1 MGKGSENGD
10 KMIDIHMHLI
20 PGVDDGA
27 ADMEMALSMA
37 LRAMDQGVTA
47 IIATPHSAAFDGD
60 PQRTVE
66 QFNRLRAGLSRL
78 LPVYLGCEVYC
89 APERMR
95 TVTEALKTGRYPRMN
110 GTSYV
115 LTEFSPWV
123 TEEDALVCAAALLR
137 DGWKPVLAH
146 VERYE
151 RLRSS
156 VTALRA
162 MGCLMQ
168 INAYSLYDEEDAA
181 IRTFAQRLALDRVAD
196 VLGTDAHRTYHRPP
210 SVRMGLKW
218 LYENC
223 AADYA
228 DSLSWWEAA
237 RLFEI
242 REDSDGGI

>member
-1 MGKGSENGD
+1 
-10 KMIDIHMHLI
+10 MIDIHMHLI

-27 ADMEMALSMA
+27 TDMEMALSMA
-37 LRAMDQGVTA
+37 LRAMDQGITA
-47 IIATPHSAAFDGD
+47 IIATPHSAAFDDD

-66 QFNRLRAGLSRL
+66 QFHRLRARLSGL

-89 APERMR
+89 APDRMR
-95 TVTEALKTGRYPRMN
+95 AVTEGLKTGRYPRMN
-110 GTSYV
+110 GTGYV
-115 LTEFSPWV
+115 LTEFSPWI
-123 TEEDALVCAAALLR
+123 TEEDARFCAAALLR

-156 VTALRA
+156 VTALRS
-162 MGCLMQ
+162 MGCLFQ

-181 IRTFAQRLALDRVAD
+181 IRTFARHLALDRTAD

-210 SVRMGLKW
+210 SVHMGLKW

-223 AADYA
+223 AADDA
-228 DSLSWWEAA
+228 DRLSWREAA

-242 REDSDGGI
+242 REDFDGGI